1 MTSLSDWVGGFRS
14 GRGCEGYGGRRHRS
28 DRASRLGMHSI
39 KSSKRNTRLS
49 NRNIVIDKCPG
60 SL

>member
-1 MTSLSDWVGGFRS
+1 MTSLSDWVGGFCFGC
-14 GRGCEGYGGRRHRS
+14 GREGYGGRRHRFDS
-28 DRASRLGMHSI
+28 AGRLGMHSL
-39 KSSKRNTRLS
+39 KTSKRNTRL